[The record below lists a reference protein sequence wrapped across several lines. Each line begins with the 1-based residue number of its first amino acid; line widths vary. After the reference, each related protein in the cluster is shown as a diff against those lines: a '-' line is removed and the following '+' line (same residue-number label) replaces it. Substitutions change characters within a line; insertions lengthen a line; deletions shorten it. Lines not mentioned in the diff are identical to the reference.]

1 MTSSYKELLRVRREK
16 RIEASLPA
24 PLGKKAID
32 EIGWIKEMALDLS
45 IKLGLLQVC
54 LRLAA
59 EGKTR
64 ATVAIVTAK
73 TETDYGVS
81 VLPSVAGQIFSE
93 MGVRRVSVHG
103 QRRLVIDAAQLQ
115 PIHGKLVEEMEE
127 LRPQVEEAERK
138 FAALSENV
146 KTLLSRAS
154 SILAKAR
161 EERMLRDYIVKNDVD
176 PSGGPGDGATSR
188 RQRR

>member
-1 MTSSYKELLRVRREK
+1 MTSSYKELVRVRRQK

-24 PLGKKAID
+24 PLGDKAIAAIEWVAD
-32 EIGWIKEMALDLS
+32 KASDLS
-45 IKLGLLQVC
+45 IKIGLLQVC
-54 LRLAA
+54 LRLAS
-59 EGKTR
+59 EGTTR
-64 ATVAIVTAK
+64 AMAAEVTAK
-73 TETDYGVS
+73 VGDDYDVW

-115 PIHGKLVEEMEE
+115 PIHDKLIQEVEE
-127 LRPQVEEAERK
+127 LRPHIEEAEQK

-146 KTLLSRAS
+146 KMLRSRAS

-161 EERMLRDYIVKNDVD
+161 EERMLRDYIIENGA
-176 PSGGPGDGATSR
+176 SRSRGPRDGDEGWR
-188 RQRR
+188 RT